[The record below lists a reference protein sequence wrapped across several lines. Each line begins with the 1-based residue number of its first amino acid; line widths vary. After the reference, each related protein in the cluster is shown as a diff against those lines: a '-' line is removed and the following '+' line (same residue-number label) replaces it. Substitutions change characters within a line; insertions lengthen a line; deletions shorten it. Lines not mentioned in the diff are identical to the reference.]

1 MEADYQ
7 AKPEMDRYD
16 NEGIDDENDL
26 NELSAEGRMLVE
38 EDLLRRDQET
48 RYGNRRAGAFAHDEY
63 EEDDEERMAN
73 MKRERLM
80 TM

>member
-1 MEADYQ
+1 
-7 AKPEMDRYD
+7 MDRYD

-63 EEDDEERMAN
+63 EEDDEERMAH
-73 MKRERLM
+73 MKRDRFK
-80 TM
+80 